1 MDLWEMI
8 GQAQT
13 LVIGDMDC
21 FSFREPKGK
30 SCAIV
35 VESSDLIL
43 EQFQS

>member
-1 MDLWEMI
+1 MI

-21 FSFREPKGK
+21 FSFLEPKGK

-35 VESSDLIL
+35 VELSDFVLDQL
-43 EQFQS
+43 PS